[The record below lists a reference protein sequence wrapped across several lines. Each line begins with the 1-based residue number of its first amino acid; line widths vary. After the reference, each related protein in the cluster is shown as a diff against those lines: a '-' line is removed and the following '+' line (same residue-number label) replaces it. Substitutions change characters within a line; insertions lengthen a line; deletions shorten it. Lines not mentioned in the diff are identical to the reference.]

1 MAEEHIVEAHL
12 PGIFYRRPSPE
23 AEPYVNE
30 GDSVG
35 PGDTIGLIELMKSYH
50 EVKAGVSGKIVEFLV
65 ENEGETQP
73 GEPLA
78 RLEMS

>member
-30 GDSVG
+30 GDTVG
-35 PGDTIGLIELMKSYH
+35 ADDTIGLIEVMKSYH
-50 EVKAGVSGKIVEFLV
+50 EVKAGIAGRVVEFMV
-65 ENEGETQP
+65 ENEGEIQP

-78 RLEMS
+78 RVEKS

>member
-30 GDSVG
+30 GDTVG
-35 PGDTIGLIELMKSYH
+35 PDDTIGLIEVMKSYH
-50 EVKAGVSGKIVEFLV
+50 EVKAGVAGRVVEFLV
-65 ENEGETQP
+65 QNEGEIQP
-73 GEPLA
+73 GESLA
-78 RLEMS
+78 RVEKS